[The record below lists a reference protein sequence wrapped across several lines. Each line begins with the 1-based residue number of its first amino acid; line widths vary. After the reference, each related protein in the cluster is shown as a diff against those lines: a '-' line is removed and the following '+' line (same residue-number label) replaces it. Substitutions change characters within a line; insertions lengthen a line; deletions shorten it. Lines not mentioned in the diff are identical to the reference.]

1 MNHFTGIAIGLFL
14 ACGLQEPKKYGLIF
28 EPKAGD
34 SMEIKYV
41 HDTAWDYPEED
52 MKGALATELDLR
64 WKFEGSKPG
73 EYRPGR
79 ASYSRVAYRG
89 QGVKKGKDFRHD
101 IEWTSKE
108 GYLKGKDS
116 EGDKQWAAAE
126 IKEGLRLEID
136 NRATC
141 KTGEC

>member
-1 MNHFTGIAIGLFL
+1 MNHLAGFAIGLFL
-14 ACGLQEPKKYGLIF
+14 LGGLQEPKKYRLTF

-41 HDTAWDYPEED
+41 HDTSWDYAEED
-52 MKGALATELDLR
+52 MKGELVTELDLR
-64 WKFEGSKPG
+64 WSFDGAKAD
-73 EYRPGR
+73 EYSPGR
-79 ASYSRVAYRG
+79 AGYSRVVYRG
-89 QGVKKGKDFRHD
+89 RGVKKGKDFRYD

-126 IKEGLRLEID
+126 IKEGLRLEVD
-136 NRATC
+136 NRAAC
-141 KTGEC
+141 KVGEC